1 MCSMSLSLP
10 WPPRGQAPGRGS
22 MRARPWRGAPPVTAA
37 PETPWELRRRSAEAL
52 KGFAPSLQNWAW
64 PSENMLKSSLK
75 AQLKSSSK
83 PERHSKTLCL
93 PQLSRTAFH
102 ESIGLKHLPQSSLS
116 APWPNEAVEPREP
129 FSSSSELV
137 RLRPQAS
144 SQPAQATKGY
154 KRIQKDT
161 KGEVSVPCNTP
172 PPWSLASPR
181 PPLPSRRSLQR
192 SKRHSTPTSSHR
204 RSLSSTEHRSTPRPC
219 CPTDS
224 RSGQTS

>member
-154 KRIQKDT
+154 KRIQK
-161 KGEVSVPCNTP
+161 
-172 PPWSLASPR
+172 A
-181 PPLPSRRSLQR
+181 RSLCLATLLHRGALLLRGPLYQVVAA
-192 SKRHSTPTSSHR
+192 SKGPNATRLPQAPTV
-204 RSLSSTEHRSTPRPC
+204 EV
-219 CPTDS
+219 
-224 RSGQTS
+224 